1 MKKNNKNIIYVN
13 INEAKEKGFDEIER
27 IVLEKL
33 SDYDEVIAD
42 VSKKG
47 NLIYKGI
54 MNNDT
59 SSRKQ
64 ND

>member
-13 INEAKEKGFDEIER
+13 IKEAKEKGFDEIER

-59 SSRKQ
+59 NSRK
-64 ND
+64 

>member
-13 INEAKEKGFDEIER
+13 IKEAKEKGFDEIER

-42 VSKKG
+42 VSKKA
-47 NLIYKGI
+47 I
-54 MNNDT
+54 
-59 SSRKQ
+59 
-64 ND
+64 